1 MAVGPDIWPEMY
13 PIDGVR
19 LGVAQAGI
27 KKAGRDDVTLFE
39 VCEGACVAGVF
50 TQNAFCAE
58 PVKIAKQHLA
68 KESVRYFLINSGN
81 ANACTGKLGYDAAMK
96 TCDALA
102 GLTGVDA
109 SSVIPFSTGVIGELL
124 PADKIVNALPAAIE
138 SLSSDNWTKAGR
150 AIMTTDTR
158 PKGASREIIVGGVSV
173 KITGISKG
181 AGMINPN
188 MATML
193 GYIATDASVD
203 QSLLSVLSKRAA
215 NLSFNRITI
224 DGDTSTNDA
233 CMIIATGK
241 AGNATLV
248 DEHSEESKV
257 FADALIDVYQELAQQ
272 IVRDGEGATKFISVS
287 VKGGRTHQECVDVA
301 YAIAHSPLIK
311 TAMFA
316 SDPNWGRIICAIGYA
331 GVPELDVDQVKVW
344 LDGTLIVEGGGRAG
358 SYTEEQGQAVVS
370 LPEFTISVDLG
381 RGDFED
387 VIWTSDLSHEY
398 IRINAEYRS

>member
-1 MAVGPDIWPEMY
+1 MAVGPDIWPEMHI
-13 PIDGVR
+13 IDGVR
-19 LGVAQAGI
+19 IGVAQGGI
-27 KKAGRDDVTLFE
+27 KRAGRDDVTLFE
-39 VCEGACVAGVF
+39 ICEGARVAGVF

-68 KESVRYFLINSGN
+68 KQNVRYFLINSGN
-81 ANACTGKLGYDAAMK
+81 ANACTGKLGNAAAMK
-96 TCDALA
+96 TCNALA
-102 GLTGVDA
+102 GLTQVDA

-124 PADKIVNALPAAIE
+124 PADKIINVLPQAIE
-138 SLSSDNWTKAGR
+138 SLDADNWTRAGR
-150 AIMTTDTR
+150 SIMTTDTR
-158 PKGASREIIVGGVSV
+158 PKGASCEVNLGDKVV

-193 GYIATDASVD
+193 AYIATDADVD
-203 QSLLSVLSKRAA
+203 QALLNKLAKRAA

-233 CMIIATGK
+233 CMVIATGK

-248 DEHSEESKV
+248 DEASPEAET
-257 FADALIDVYQELAQQ
+257 FAFALIDVYQQLAQQ
-272 IVRDGEGATKFISVS
+272 IVRDGEGATKFISVH
-287 VKGGRTHQECVDVA
+287 VRGGATHQECVDVA

-331 GVPELDVDQVKVW
+331 GVPNLDVDGVKVW
-344 LDGTLIVEGGGRAG
+344 LDETLIVEDGGRAA

-370 LPEFTISVDLG
+370 KAEFAINVDLG

>member
-1 MAVGPDIWPEMY
+1 MAVGPDLWPVMH
-13 PIDGVR
+13 PIEGVR
-19 LGVAQAGI
+19 IGVAQAGI
-27 KKAGRDDVTLFE
+27 KRAGRDDVTVFE
-39 VCEGACVAGVF
+39 ICEGASVAGVF

-58 PVKIAKQHLA
+58 PVKIAKQHLQ
-68 KESVRYFLINSGN
+68 KEAVRYFLINSGN
-81 ANACTGKLGYDAAMK
+81 ANACTGKLGHAAAMK

-102 GLTGVDA
+102 SLTGVA
-109 SSVIPFSTGVIGELL
+109 SSSVIPFSTGVIGELL
-124 PADKIVNALPAAIE
+124 PAQKIVDALPAAVE
-138 SLSSDNWTKAGR
+138 SLNADNWTRAGR
-150 AIMTTDTR
+150 SIMTTDTR
-158 PKGASREIIVGGVSV
+158 PKGASCEVMLNGISV

-193 GYIATDASVD
+193 GYVATDANVD
-203 QSLLSVLSKRAA
+203 QALLNKLSKRAA

-233 CMIIATGK
+233 CMIVATGK
-241 AGNATLV
+241 AQNAKLV
-248 DEHSEESKV
+248 DEGAEDTEA
-257 FADALIDVYQELAQQ
+257 FAQALVDVYQQLAQQ
-272 IVRDGEGATKFISVS
+272 IVRDGEGATKFISVN
-287 VKGGRTHQECVDVA
+287 VKGGATHQECVDVA

-331 GVPELDVDQVKVW
+331 GVPALDVERVKVW
-344 LDGTLIVEGGGRAG
+344 LDDALIVEDGGRAG
-358 SYTEEQGQAVVS
+358 AYTEEQGQAVVS
-370 LPEFTISVDLG
+370 KAEFAINVDLG
-381 RGDFED
+381 RGEFED

>member
-1 MAVGPDIWPEMY
+1 M
-13 PIDGVR
+13 
-19 LGVAQAGI
+19 
-27 KKAGRDDVTLFE
+27 
-39 VCEGACVAGVF
+39 
-50 TQNAFCAE
+50 
-58 PVKIAKQHLA
+58 
-68 KESVRYFLINSGN
+68 
-81 ANACTGKLGYDAAMK
+81 
-96 TCDALA
+96 
-102 GLTGVDA
+102 
-109 SSVIPFSTGVIGELL
+109 L
-124 PADKIVNALPAAIE
+124 PQAIE
-138 SLSSDNWTKAGR
+138 SLDADNWTRAGR
-150 AIMTTDTR
+150 SIMTTDTR
-158 PKGASREIIVGGVSV
+158 PKGASCEVNLGDKVV

-193 GYIATDASVD
+193 AYIATDADVD
-203 QSLLSVLSKRAA
+203 QALLNKLAKRAA

-233 CMIIATGK
+233 CMVIATGK

-248 DEHSEESKV
+248 DEASPEAET
-257 FADALIDVYQELAQQ
+257 FAFALIDVYQQLAQQ
-272 IVRDGEGATKFISVS
+272 IVRDGEGATKFISVH
-287 VKGGRTHQECVDVA
+287 VRGGATHQECVDVA

-331 GVPELDVDQVKVW
+331 GVPNLDVDGVKVW
-344 LDGTLIVEGGGRAG
+344 LDETLIVEDGGRAA

-370 LPEFTISVDLG
+370 KAEFAINVDLG